1 MQKVSNENERDKEIQ
16 KTARYLAVKILSRF
30 DRSDSYLDKLLAH
43 DLNREHLI
51 PQDKAL
57 LTELVNGVV
66 RWKLKID
73 WVLTG
78 FYHGDYQKCLN
89 IVKNTMRVALYQ
101 ILFLNRIPVPA
112 AIYEAVEIVKSIQ
125 GDKTASIVNGVLRNI
140 ARNVDNIRYPSPNDD
155 EVYHISVMNSH
166 PKWMVKR
173 WMDRFGKE
181 DTISLLEYNNRRP
194 YIPVRVNSLKADVKE
209 IEEIFSKHKVEFDKT
224 PFFENSLLLISPKY
238 DITASDLFKNGM
250 ITVQDPSASLTVK
263 LAAPEENSVIYDL
276 CAAPGGK
283 SFLLAEYT
291 RNNSK
296 IIASDKHE
304 SKLRFIKEGAERL
317 GFDNIITASI
327 NAEKPKLKE
336 DADLILLDVPC
347 SGLGVL
353 SKKPDIKWKRDNDN
367 ITELVSLQRSIIDN
381 SAQYVKPG
389 GVLLYSTCTTE
400 PEENEENVKWFLE
413 NHPEFELEDAA
424 DYLPKEICRDGFMY
438 ILPHLH
444 KIDGAFAARMKKVK

>member
-424 DYLPKEICRDGFMY
+424 DYLPKEICRDRFMY